1 MLLNRVSR
9 NSRLQSSGVFPIA
22 CKKVTRD
29 SLKRYSTLKY
39 KGQSTILRNSLILV
53 GVTLSTVVYVK
64 YSSKRHISFDTS
76 SRLGES
82 RKKDPVTLLS
92 DDQINTKLRANQQ
105 SYLVDRGTGIYRYDI
120 AQLPSNN
127 PIEDNHSEQIIQL
140 RSDDTVNGSKDLFTD
155 NIDLY
160 FFGIYDGHGGP
171 YTSTKLSQSLIP
183 YVVKNMIKNDLVSNN
198 NNNIDKTIQDA
209 FLKLDNDIVIQAFK
223 NLLSDPT
230 NKKFIQNIFP
240 AISGSCALLS
250 IYDSQSKNLKVAVTG
265 DSRALLIGKQ
275 NGGAQEQW
283 FVKSCSIDQTGDNL
297 NEVKR
302 IREEHPN
309 EPNVITRGRI
319 LGSLQPSRAFGDYRY
334 KLKEIDGQSLDSL
347 PDYLKLYLRSQPR
360 NFMTPPYVTAKP
372 EITTTKID
380 ENIKLM
386 VIGSDGL
393 FEFLTNE
400 EIASLAIKWL
410 EHNQGSIKDPKLP
423 VVTDI
428 SDNVGDD
435 SQRTAFRYRENRN
448 KNDSNSL
455 GYLMEDSNIATHL
468 IRNALS
474 AGGRKEFVS
483 TLVSIPSPKSRKYR
497 DDLTV
502 TVVFFGE
509 MNHGRNKGHDREI
522 AGSDASAIKPET

>member
-1 MLLNRVSR
+1 MLLHRVFSNNGLHGSR
-9 NSRLQSSGVFPIA
+9 MFPVI

-29 SLKRYSTLKY
+29 SLRKYSTLKY
-39 KGQSTILRNSLILV
+39 KGQRNILRNSTILA
-53 GVTLSTVVYVK
+53 GVVLSTAIYVR
-64 YSSKRHISFDTS
+64 YSSKRHISFDTLPNFDKS
-76 SRLGES
+76 H
-82 RKKDPVTLLS
+82 RKDTVTLLS
-92 DDQINTKLRANQQ
+92 DEQINTKLRANQQ

-120 AQLPSNN
+120 SQLPSNN
-127 PIEDNHSEQIIQL
+127 PIEDNHSEHIIQL
-140 RSDDTVNGSKDLFTD
+140 GSDDATKKNNESSTD
-155 NIDLY
+155 NNDLY

-171 YTSTKLSQSLIP
+171 YTSTKLSQSLIA
-183 YVVKNMIKNDLVSNN
+183 YVVRNIIKNDLINNSNKDVM
-198 NNNIDKTIQDA
+198 DKTIQDA
-209 FLKLDNDIVIQAFK
+209 FLQLDNDIVIQAFR

-230 NKKFIQNIFP
+230 NQTFIQNVFP

-250 IYDSQSKNLKVAVTG
+250 IYDSRTKKLKVAVTG
-265 DSRALLIGKQ
+265 DSRALIIGKRSD
-275 NGGAQEQW
+275 GAHEQW

-347 PDYLKLYLRSQPR
+347 PDYLKLYLRSQPK
-360 NFMTPPYVTAKP
+360 NFLTPPYVTARP
-372 EITTTKID
+372 EITTTKIN

-400 EIASLAIKWL
+400 EVASLAIKWL
-410 EHNQGSIKDPKLP
+410 ENDQGLIKDSKLP
-423 VVTDI
+423 MVTDI
-428 SDNVGDD
+428 TENIDDD

-448 KNDSNSL
+448 KNNSNSL
-455 GYLMEDSNIATHL
+455 EYLLEDSNIATHL

-483 TLVSIPSPKSRKYR
+483 TLLSIPSPKSRKYR

-509 MNHGRNKGHDREI
+509 ENH
-522 AGSDASAIKPET
+522 